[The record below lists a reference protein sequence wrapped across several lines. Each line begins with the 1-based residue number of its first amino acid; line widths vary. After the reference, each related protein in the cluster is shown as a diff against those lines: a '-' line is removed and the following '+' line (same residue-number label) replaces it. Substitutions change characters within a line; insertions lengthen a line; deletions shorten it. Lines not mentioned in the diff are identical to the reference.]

1 MKSIQMWVGVG
12 VCLSLAACAGP
23 GLRQA
28 DPKTLTVVDRTSLP
42 KPEIDD
48 SATSERPYLIGPY
61 DKLHLAVFAIPEL
74 AGMDV
79 QVDASGRVSIPL
91 VGIVHVAG
99 LTPLQMEEQVKT
111 GLRGRYLRDPQVSV
125 NLVEA
130 VSQVVT
136 VTGEVKNPGT
146 FPVVGRMT
154 LLQSIAL
161 AKGQTDI
168 ANLRY
173 VVIFRAVHGTN
184 YAALYDVRAIM
195 AGRYPDP
202 EIYAHDFVIVG
213 DSRAR
218 QIFKDVISSAPL
230 WITPL
235 VVAVQRL

>member
-1 MKSIQMWVGVG
+1 MKSRCFMMGLGATIL
-12 VCLSLAACAGP
+12 LSACASP
-23 GLRQA
+23 GLEHA
-28 DPKTLTVVDRTSLP
+28 DPNTLTVVERGGLP
-42 KPEIDD
+42 APET
-48 SATSERPYLIGPY
+48 AEGQTGERPYLIGPF

-74 AGMDV
+74 AAMEV
-79 QVDASGRVSIPL
+79 QVDSSGRVSIPL
-91 VGIVHVAG
+91 VGIIHVAG
-99 LTPLQMEEQVKT
+99 LTPLQMEEQVKD
-111 GLRGRYLRDPQVSV
+111 GLRGRYLRDPQVAV

-168 ANLRY
+168 ADLRQ
-173 VVIFRAVHGTN
+173 VVIFRTVQNTK

-195 AGRYPDP
+195 AGRYSDP
-202 EIYAHDFVIVG
+202 EIYASDFVIVG
-213 DSRAR
+213 NSRAR

-235 VVAVQRL
+235 VVALGRK